1 MVLAFRDWVTW
12 QAFFNSDSR
21 NSSSAR
27 AEERQGEHGWGIPS
41 LNKATPGSLPTPRPS
56 TWPGRPRQDT
66 DDDRHCRRHLPN
78 LFVSLHDL
86 LDPRLGRGQKT
97 RTLSPPSQKGVLG
110 GDNERGYPG
119 RKGAGGTDAGRARK
133 GAGRPCPRTPR
144 CARPPPQPGLGP
156 SLPRARPAPPRPG
169 HVLTG
174 GNRAL
179 YFFFLLGI
187 SGSLLPRRAQ
197 RRRPQLPGPRAC
209 SPPACRGSPGSW
221 CRLLRPRRSP
231 RGPSAA
237 GQDAALRA
245 GSALPLE
252 PP

>member
-144 CARPPPQPGLGP
+144 CARPPPPARLGP
-156 SLPRARPAPPRPG
+156 EPPESPARSSPARPRAHRREPRVILFLLARHLRVSLAAPGPAPPPAASRPPG
-169 HVLTG
+169 
-174 GNRAL
+174 
-179 YFFFLLGI
+179 LLAAR
-187 SGSLLPRRAQ
+187 LPRF
-197 RRRPQLPGPRAC
+197 PWVLV
-209 SPPACRGSPGSW
+209 PPAPPPPLPTGS
-221 CRLLRPRRSP
+221 
-231 RGPSAA
+231 
-237 GQDAALRA
+237 
-245 GSALPLE
+245 
-252 PP
+252 